1 MLIAACIVLQD
12 VLEAATEAEAEPQT
26 PRTPTTEDLEYDL
39 AGTPRQTSDFQ
50 GPHSLTPLPEA
61 GPPQH
66 LSRNSSIGSQV
77 QAGISPLLVN
87 NLKSENLACNP
98 GMARETLIWPY
109 SAH

>member
-12 VLEAATEAEAEPQT
+12 VLEAATEAEADPQT

-61 GPPQH
+61 GPH
-66 LSRNSSIGSQV
+66 STL
-77 QAGISPLLVN
+77 AGIALLALKFRQASVPLLVN
-87 NLKSENLACNP
+87 ISSQKTWHVIQVWP
-98 GMARETLIWPY
+98 GKP
-109 SAH
+109 